1 MRLFLLL
8 KKGIKMSEHY
18 LTKSSVTQREYDLF
32 NAVKIVNIQQACAY
46 IEHDV
51 FPVDIKT
58 SVDAKTG
65 KRCVVFYFDKTESKD
80 VYDKWCNYE
89 L

>member
-1 MRLFLLL
+1 
-8 KKGIKMSEHY
+8 MSEEY
-18 LTKSSVTQREYDLF
+18 LVKSTVTQREYNLF

-58 SVDAKTG
+58 SIDPKTG
-65 KRCVVFYFDKTESKD
+65 KRCVVFYFDKTESHD
-80 VYDKWCNYE
+80 VYDRWCNYE

>member
-1 MRLFLLL
+1 
-8 KKGIKMSEHY
+8 MSEQY
-18 LTKSSVTQREYDLF
+18 IIKSPVTQREYNLF

-51 FPVDIKT
+51 LPVDIKVST
-58 SVDAKTG
+58 DAKTD
-65 KRCVVFYFDKTESKD
+65 KRCVVFYFDKTESRD

>member
-1 MRLFLLL
+1 
-8 KKGIKMSEHY
+8 MSEE
-18 LTKSSVTQREYDLF
+18 LFVKSLVTQKEYNIF

-51 FPVDIKT
+51 LPVDIKVST
-58 SVDAKTG
+58 DPKTN
-65 KRCVVFYFDKTESKD
+65 KRCVVFYFDKTESRD
-80 VYDKWCNYE
+80 VYDKWCNYA

>member
-1 MRLFLLL
+1 
-8 KKGIKMSEHY
+8 MSEHY
-18 LTKSSVTQREYDLF
+18 FIKSRVTQKEYDVF
-32 NAVKIVNIQQACAY
+32 NSVKIVNIQQACAY

-51 FPVDIKT
+51 LPVDIKV
-58 SVDAKTG
+58 SVDPKTN
-65 KRCVVFYFDKTESKD
+65 KRCVVFYFDKDESRE

>member
-1 MRLFLLL
+1 
-8 KKGIKMSEHY
+8 MSEEY
-18 LTKSSVTQREYDLF
+18 YIKSPVTQREYNLF

-46 IEHDV
+46 IEHDIL
-51 FPVDIKT
+51 PVDIKVST
-58 SVDAKTG
+58 DMKTN
-65 KRCVVFYFDKTESKD
+65 KRCVVFYFDKTESRE

>member
-1 MRLFLLL
+1 
-8 KKGIKMSEHY
+8 MSEQY
-18 LTKSSVTQREYDLF
+18 MVKSSVTQREYNLF

-46 IEHDV
+46 IENDV
-51 FPVDIKT
+51 LPVDIKT
-58 SVDAKTG
+58 SVDPKTN
-65 KRCVVFYFDKTESKD
+65 KRCVVFYFDKTESHN

>member
-1 MRLFLLL
+1 
-8 KKGIKMSEHY
+8 MSEEY
-18 LTKSSVTQREYDLF
+18 YIKSPVTGREYNLF

-46 IEHDV
+46 IEHNIL
-51 FPVDIKT
+51 PVDIKASIDT
-58 SVDAKTG
+58 KTG
-65 KRCVVFYFDKTESKD
+65 KRCVVFYFDKTESRD